1 MRNNDNF
8 KSLSNVKGF
17 FDIYSNSLNC
27 EFAEK
32 LIKNENFDLSFVLSD
47 FVIDLDKKYFSA
59 KKSSM
64 ISRNPL
70 NGNFNGTYSSKLN
83 NKSQLPNFNSS
94 SKESFTLYD
103 EIKFTGFVNL
113 INDEFIF
120 NGVSNSPASL
130 SFINNQS
137 VYEFYSNSITFF

>member
-1 MRNNDNF
+1 
-8 KSLSNVKGF
+8 
-17 FDIYSNSLNC
+17 
-27 EFAEK
+27 
-32 LIKNENFDLSFVLSD
+32 
-47 FVIDLDKKYFSA
+47 
-59 KKSSM
+59 M

-130 SFINNQS
+130 SFLLIINL
-137 VYEFYSNSITFF
+137 FMNSTLTVLHFLKISCIQKNLSFLFQIQKGNCHTLLLHSS